1 MQHPEQPNYTQ
12 VLSFIGRTLDEHGYH
27 SLILCELEDGFV
39 ARITRPDGVAEA
51 IPFPLSDLNNLSFR
65 IRVAERP
72 RVPRQTTP
80 RSFIGRAAGG
90 FEAFLTPFGR
100 QCDHMGVHS
109 VLVVEL
115 EDAVLVSYRPHH
127 PAAREDEEAE
137 WTGNTQ
143 FRLSATSHDAN
154 NANEP
159 SDYEYLYFEDGV
171 RKLIRRYTVTS
182 TL

>member
-1 MQHPEQPNYTQ
+1 MQHGDQPNYTQ
-12 VLSFIGRTLDEHGYH
+12 VFSIVGRALDEHGYH

-39 ARITRPDGVAEA
+39 ARITRPDGVPEA
-51 IPFPLSDLNNLSFR
+51 VPFPRSDLNNLSFR
-65 IRVAERP
+65 IKVAERP
-72 RVPRQTTP
+72 RVAQRGSP
-80 RSFIGRAAGG
+80 RSFIGRVAGG

-115 EDAVLVSYRPHH
+115 EDAVLVSYRPRQL
-127 PAAREDEEAE
+127 ASTSDVAAE
-137 WTGNTQ
+137 WTGSASYK
-143 FRLSATSHDAN
+143 LSTVSHGAN
-154 NANEP
+154 DSGEP

-171 RKLIRRYTVTS
+171 RKLLRRYNLTS

>member
-1 MQHPEQPNYTQ
+1 MQHSDQLNYTQ
-12 VLSFIGRTLDEHGYH
+12 VLSIIGRALDEHGYH

-51 IPFPLSDLNNLSFR
+51 IPFPRSDLNNLSFR

-72 RVPRQTTP
+72 RVAGQVAP

-90 FEAFLTPFGR
+90 FEAFLVPFGR
-100 QCDHMGVHS
+100 QCDRMGVHS

-115 EDAVLVSYRPHH
+115 EDAVLVSYRPHQLTSRSVD
-127 PAAREDEEAE
+127 AAE
-137 WTGNTQ
+137 WTGNVQ
-143 FRLSATSHDAN
+143 FKLSSTSHEASN
-154 NANEP
+154 SNEP

-171 RKLIRRYTVTS
+171 RRLVRRYSVTS